1 MSSPRPRTTVVVPT
15 YGRPRFLA
23 RAVRSVQRQTFE
35 QWELIVV
42 DDNDPGSPER
52 RETESTMGSFGS
64 DERVRYVRHDRNR
77 GGSQARN
84 TGIEAARGAIVAF
97 LDDDDEWR
105 PEKLER
111 QLERLDRDRLEP
123 ALVYTGF
130 LFRYDDGRPDRPHP
144 PKLRGD
150 PLPAIL
156 ADNVVGTTS
165 TVACRT
171 EALRAVGGFDPGL
184 AAAQDHDLF
193 VRLAA
198 AGHRFDYVDAPL
210 VILHR
215 HGAGG
220 ITTQSDRFATYQ
232 QFDAKHAL
240 LLERYPHA
248 HALRLETQARE
259 HLVVGDRAAARRR
272 AMAALRRTPWT
283 PRLWAILALTLVGR
297 RALSR
302 LLRWRGTTPRF
313 HVE

>member
-1 MSSPRPRTTVVVPT
+1 MPT
-15 YGRPRFLA
+15 YDRPRFLA
-23 RAVRSVQRQTFE
+23 RALRSIQRQTFE
-35 QWELIVV
+35 QWEIIVV
-42 DDNDPGSPER
+42 DDNDPDTSER
-52 RETESTMGSFGS
+52 RETEATMSSFLA
-64 DERVRYVRHDRNR
+64 DPRVLYLRHEQNR

-84 TGIEAARGAIVAF
+84 TGIDAARGEIVAF
-97 LDDDDEWR
+97 LDDDDEWHS
-105 PEKLER
+105 EKLAR
-111 QLERLDRDRLEP
+111 QLERFGQDAPEP
-123 ALVYTGF
+123 VLVYTGF
-130 LFRYDDGRPDRPHP
+130 LFRYDDGRPDRAHP
-144 PKLRGD
+144 PTLRGD
-150 PLPAIL
+150 PLPDIL

-220 ITTQSDRFATYQ
+220 ITTASDRFATYRR
-232 QFDAKHAL
+232 FDAKHAAL
-240 LLERYPHA
+240 LARYPRA

-259 HLVVGDRAAARRR
+259 HLVFGDRAAARRK
-272 AMAALRRTPWT
+272 ALAALRRRPWT
-283 PRLWAILALTLVGR
+283 PRLWAIVALTLAGR
-297 RALSR
+297 RALAR